1 MNAYTCWLIKS
12 RNVYFLIIDEAG
24 TKVIRDL
31 YYVLKE
37 WLASGEP
44 FSFTVDETHNK
55 ITIRL
60 SSTEGVVVNLEELAD
75 WYMEH
80 RVKVRLRRLIID
92 DLKEA
97 TDED

>member
-1 MNAYTCWLIKS
+1 MNTYTCWLIKS
-12 RNVYFLIIDEAG
+12 RNVYFLVIDEAG

-31 YYVLKE
+31 HYVLKE
-37 WLASGEP
+37 WLASGDP
-44 FSFTVDETHNK
+44 FEFTVDESRDV

-60 SSTEGVVVNLEELAD
+60 SSTEGVVVNLWELAD

-80 RVKVRLRRLIID
+80 RVKVGLRHLIVD